1 MDQAG
6 VFEVQKRS
14 DGKGKCLRQVIDH
27 QGIEWEVSHNPAI
40 ETILGDTAWADY
52 EVLCDVSIPENTGSA
67 RILGRITDTKRG
79 TDYPDGYTFIIT
91 TGNKWTLME
100 GNSVIGNGWADF
112 PPFKWHRLSLKFK
125 GSTISASVN
134 DKEIVSVSATKY
146 THGLAGIGSALN
158 IAEFDNF
165 EVK

>member
-6 VFEVQKRS
+6 VFEVCKRS
-14 DGKGKCLRQVIDH
+14 DGKGNCLRQIIDH

-40 ETILGDTAWADY
+40 ETIIGDTAWTDY
-52 EVLCDVSIPENTGSA
+52 EINCDVMIPENTGSA
-67 RILGRITDTKRG
+67 KILGRITDTKRG

-100 GNSVIGNGWADF
+100 GNRVIGTGWAEF
-112 PPFKWHRLSLKFK
+112 PPFRWHNISLIFK
-125 GSTISASVN
+125 GTVITALIN
-134 DKEIVSVSATKY
+134 NKEAVSVTSAKY

-158 IAEFDNF
+158 YAEFDNF